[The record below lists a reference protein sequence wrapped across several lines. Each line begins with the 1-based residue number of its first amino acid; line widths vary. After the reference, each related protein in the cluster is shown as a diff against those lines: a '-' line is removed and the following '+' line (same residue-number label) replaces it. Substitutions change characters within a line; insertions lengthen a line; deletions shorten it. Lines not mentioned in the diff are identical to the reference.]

1 MNIDKLIKEAT
12 LEKNSAKKEAY
23 RAIKAELLLNSSA
36 KNPKPEG
43 KIIRVFH
50 KLPIEY
56 ITEGLNS
63 PHNIKIEITELDLS
77 IIRKLIKEREEQV
90 SMYDANSRKD
100 LADMYREQM
109 KYLKE
114 LLPPEISEDKIQEA
128 VVTAYPNGYTQK
140 EMGKVIKE
148 IKAIYPT
155 ADGKM
160 ISEVVK
166 KYIV

>member
-1 MNIDKLIKEAT
+1 MNIDKLIKIAT
-12 LEKNSAKKEAY
+12 LEKNGAAKEAF
-23 RAIKAELLLNSSA
+23 RAVKAELLLNNSS

-43 KIIRVFH
+43 KFICV
-50 KLPIEY
+50 
-56 ITEGLNS
+56 TGLDSWKEN
-63 PHNIKIEITELDLS
+63 IEINELDLS

-114 LLPPEISEDKIQEA
+114 LLPPEISREQIQEA
-128 VVTAYPNGYTQK
+128 VYGLYPYGFEQK
-140 EMGKVIKE
+140 EMGKVIKA
-148 IKAIYPT
+148 IKEIYPT
-155 ADGKM
+155 ADGKL

-166 KYIV
+166 NHINNE

>member
-1 MNIDKLIKEAT
+1 MDINELIKNAM

-23 RAIKAELLLNSSA
+23 RAIKAEILLQQTA
-36 KNPKPEG
+36 KNAK
-43 KIIRVFH
+43 
-50 KLPIEY
+50 
-56 ITEGLNS
+56 
-63 PHNIKIEITELDLS
+63 EINEIS
-77 IIRKLIKEREEQV
+77 IIRKLIKQREE
-90 SMYDANSRKD
+90 SASIYDANSRKD
-100 LADMYREQM
+100 LADLERSQI

-128 VVTAYPNGYTQK
+128 VVTAYPNGFTQK

-155 ADGKM
+155 ADGKL

-166 KYIV
+166 KHII

>member
-1 MNIDKLIKEAT
+1 MDIDKLIKIAT
-12 LEKNSAKKEAY
+12 LDKNGAAKEAF
-23 RAIKAELLLNSSA
+23 RAVKAELLLNSSS

-43 KIIRVFH
+43 KIICVTG
-50 KLPIEY
+50 LDSWIE
-56 ITEGLNS
+56 N
-63 PHNIKIEITELDLS
+63 IEINELDLY

-90 SMYDANSRKD
+90 SMYEANSRKD

-114 LLPPEISEDKIQEA
+114 LLPPEISKEQIQEA
-128 VVTAYPNGYTQK
+128 VVTAYPNGFTQK

-148 IKAIYPT
+148 IKDIYPT
-155 ADGKM
+155 ADGKL

-166 KYIV
+166 KHII

>member
-1 MNIDKLIKEAT
+1 MNIDKLIKYAT

-23 RAIKAELLLNSSA
+23 RAVKAELLKNQTS

-43 KIIRVFH
+43 KIIYTYNGADVIQDIF
-50 KLPIEY
+50 
-56 ITEGLNS
+56 
-63 PHNIKIEITELDLS
+63 ELDLE
-77 IIRKLIKEREEQV
+77 IIKKLIKQRDE
-90 SMYDANSRKD
+90 SASIYDANSRKD
-100 LADMYREQM
+100 LADLEREQT

-128 VVTAYPNGYTQK
+128 VMTAYPNGFTQK

-148 IKAIYPT
+148 IKSIYPT
-155 ADGKM
+155 ADGKL

-166 KYIV
+166 KHIV